1 MGNVTF
7 EEKHSCNPGAHKS
20 REKILFFI
28 VLAAL
33 LKADSLQSGIPSEHY
48 GLYCGLWLKQF

>member
-33 LKADSLQSGIPSEHY
+33 VKADSLQSGIPSEHY
-48 GLYCGLWLKQF
+48 GLYCGL